1 MAVAEGKMASR
12 VEPRPRAFHQRPMR
26 YIVGRVFIYLLII
39 VGGAVSMF
47 PFVWTLMSS
56 GKSVWELTAFPPTLF
71 PQEQIFIEN
80 YTRLLT
86 EVPFLVW
93 IRNSAVV
100 TGLNLLGAISSAAI
114 VAYGFSRF
122 QFRGREAWFFIMLT
136 TMMLPGE
143 VTLIPQ
149 YLIFHALGWIDTFN
163 PLIVPAYFG
172 GGAFNI
178 FLIRQFFLSIPR
190 DMDESAEID
199 GANPFQI
206 FFKILLPLS
215 KPVLATAAALGF
227 IGNWNSFMGPLIYLN
242 SPRKFTAT
250 LGLRYF
256 SMGATAATIEI
267 GSLQPMENLLM
278 AGSLIVAMPCLI
290 LFFVAQKYFV
300 QGIVTT
306 GIKG

>member
-1 MAVAEGKMASR
+1 MVVREMVTSADVKLSR
-12 VEPRPRAFHQRPMR
+12 PPKPLRHYLGRLNL
-26 YIVGRVFIYLLII
+26 YTLLTVGSAI
-39 VGGAVSMF
+39 AMF
-47 PFVWTLMSS
+47 PFLWTLMSS
-56 GKSVWELTAFPPTLF
+56 GKTIWEVEAFPPKFF
-71 PQEQIFIEN
+71 PSDPSMFVEN
-80 YTRLLT
+80 YTRLFT
-86 EVPFLVW
+86 EAPFLLW
-93 IRNSAVV
+93 LRNSAVV
-100 TGLNLLGAISSAAI
+100 TFLNLVGAIASAAV
-114 VAYGFSRF
+114 VAYGFARF
-122 QFRGREAWFFIMLT
+122 EFRGRGFWFFLMLT

-149 YLIFHALGWIDTFN
+149 YLIFNRLGWIDSFK

-178 FLIRQFFLSIPR
+178 FLMRQFFMSIPR

-199 GANPFQI
+199 GAGPLTI
-206 FFKILLPLS
+206 FLKILLPLA
-215 KPVLATAAALGF
+215 KPVIATAAALGF

-242 SPRKFTAT
+242 SPRRFTAT

-256 SMGATAATIEI
+256 SMGSTAQTIEI

-278 AGSLIVAMPCLI
+278 GASLIVAMPCLI